1 MCNKLTPRYKPRG
14 LKKKLKKLINNKIER
29 NKVASC
35 MAKYQVYMTFI
46 FIIIDIFF
54 NSLTWLK
61 KGHFAHIVPKKR

>member
-1 MCNKLTPRYKPRG
+1 
-14 LKKKLKKLINNKIER
+14 
-29 NKVASC
+29 

-61 KGHFAHIVPKKR
+61 EGHFAHIVPKKR